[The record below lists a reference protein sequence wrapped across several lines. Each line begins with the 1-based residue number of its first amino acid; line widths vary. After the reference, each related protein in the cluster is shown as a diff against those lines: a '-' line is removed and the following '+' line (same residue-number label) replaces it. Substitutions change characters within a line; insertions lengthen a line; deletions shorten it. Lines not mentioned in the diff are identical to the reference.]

1 MAIEAR
7 RADHRARHADRRGR
21 KGSAA
26 RTARAGDTVGLWD
39 RPQALNLAADLL
51 HLVGLAG
58 LAWAVVLGMS
68 RLPLGVPRMI
78 VVTTPVTHVTVEQI
92 SFAAKRS
99 ITGNY
104 FSMDVDVVRQAME
117 RLPWVRRADVRR
129 VWPDRIE
136 LALEEHVPVARWRPA
151 DGAEARLVNR
161 YGEVFQ
167 AASDLRLPSYW
178 GPEGTAELIV
188 QRARDFEQRLAAL
201 GSRIDAITLSPRLS
215 WQIRLANGT
224 RIELGRD
231 DRSQPERLA
240 TMVRVLT
247 DDALALP
254 VKAVT
259 IDLRYRNGFALRP
272 APGADKGA

>member
-1 MAIEAR
+1 MVIKLR
-7 RADHRARHADRRGR
+7 RGAHRAGHTDRRGR
-21 KGSAA
+21 KGSSV
-26 RTARAGDTVGLWD
+26 RTARSGDSVGLWD

-51 HLVGLAG
+51 YLVGFAG
-58 LAWAVVLGMS
+58 LAWAVALGMS
-68 RLPLGVPRMI
+68 RLPLGMTRMI
-78 VVTTPVTHVTVEQI
+78 VVTTPVAHVTVEQI

-104 FSMDVDVVRQAME
+104 FSMDLDAVQQAME
-117 RLPWVRRADVRR
+117 RLPWVRRAEVRR

-136 LALEEHVPVARWRPA
+136 LALEEHVAVARWRPA
-151 DGAEARLVNR
+151 DGAEARLVNQH
-161 YGEVFQ
+161 GEVFQ
-167 AASDLRLPSYW
+167 AASDLMLPSYW

-201 GSRIDAITLSPRLS
+201 GSRIEAITLSPRLS
-215 WQIRLANGT
+215 WQLRLANGT

-231 DRSQPERLA
+231 DRSQPERLT

-247 DDALALP
+247 DGTLALP

-272 APGADKGA
+272 APGAGKGA